1 MEKKS
6 NYNGGSKQMKLYQM
20 TVIGFICLN
29 ISTFVSIAVGN
40 IFLGILTLCFFIKV
54 YQKQIK
60 FNYVYKGYFIAIGL
74 FITTMLISAIFSDDI
89 LYGLKRWADMWIWR
103 FMPFVVVL
111 FLLDNYIDAKK
122 VMLTGFAGITV
133 TSVYAVYQG
142 LAGMSRANGFY
153 GHPMTLGG
161 WLCIFLPLLLI
172 EFFEKK
178 LLKQYHWL
186 AGLAFCIC
194 SAGLVFNATRGA
206 WLAVGIVCGLLLIYY
221 MLKSKRNMVIGALF
235 IILIS
240 VLLVNNT
247 KFMHR
252 LDTIDDFNKYQSNTE
267 RILIWKS
274 AWNMFKDYPI
284 LGVGL
289 GQYTENYQKKYIS
302 PQAKEPNLTH
312 AHNNFIQMLAEN
324 GIVGFGGFIIMFGYI
339 ILKNFI
345 DWLKT
350 KNVYALMITF
360 STICLLLQGFTE
372 YNVGNSAVIKMC
384 FLILGVCVV
393 LTKLSNKKLNT

>member
-1 MEKKS
+1 
-6 NYNGGSKQMKLYQM
+6 MKLYQM

-74 FITTMLISAIFSDDI
+74 FITTMLVSAIFSDDI

-103 FMPFVVVL
+103 FMPFVIVL
-111 FLLDNYIDAKK
+111 FLLNNYIDAKK
-122 VMLTGFAGITV
+122 VMLTAFAGITV

-206 WLAVGIVCGLLLIYY
+206 WLAVAIVCGLLLIYY
-221 MLKSKRNMVIGALF
+221 MLKSKRNVVIGALF

-240 VLLVNNT
+240 VVLVNNT

-252 LDTIDDFNKYQSNTE
+252 LDTIDDFDKYQSNTE
-267 RILIWKS
+267 RILIWQS
-274 AWNMFKDYPI
+274 AWNMFKDHPI

-302 PQAKEPNLTH
+302 LQAKEPNLTH

-372 YNVGNSAVIKMC
+372 YNVGNSAVIKMY

>member
-1 MEKKS
+1 MRLKHINTILIFLFLIS
-6 NYNGGSKQMKLYQM
+6 S
-20 TVIGFICLN
+20 FI
-29 ISTFVSIAVGN
+29 SIASGN
-40 IFLGILTLCFFIKV
+40 IFLGILVLCFFIKA
-54 YQKQIK
+54 
-60 FNYVYKGYFIAIGL
+60 YKKKANIDSECKKYFIAIGL
-74 FITTMLISAIFSDDI
+74 FTLTMLLSALFSGDI
-89 LYGLKRWADMWIWR
+89 MYGLNRWADMWIWR

-111 FLLDNYIDAKK
+111 FLLNNYIDAKK
-122 VMLTGFAGITV
+122 VMLTAFAGITV

-206 WLAVGIVCGLLLIYY
+206 WLAVAIVCGLLLIYY
-221 MLKSKRNMVIGALF
+221 MLKSKRNVVIGALF

-240 VLLVNNT
+240 VVLVNNT

-252 LDTIDDFNKYQSNTE
+252 LDTIDDFDKYQSNTE
-267 RILIWKS
+267 RILIWQS
-274 AWNMFKDYPI
+274 AWNMFKDHPI

-372 YNVGNSAVIKMC
+372 YNVGNSAVIKMY

>member
-1 MEKKS
+1 
-6 NYNGGSKQMKLYQM
+6 MKLYQM

-60 FNYVYKGYFIAIGL
+60 FNYVCKGYFIAIGL
-74 FITTMLISAIFSDDI
+74 FITTMLISAIFSGDI

-122 VMLTGFAGITV
+122 VMVTGFAGITV

-142 LAGMSRANGFY
+142 LSGMSRANGFY

-161 WLCIFLPLLLI
+161 WFCIFLPLLLI
-172 EFFEKK
+172 EFFERK
-178 LLKQYHWL
+178 LFGKYYWL

-206 WLAVGIVCGLLLIYY
+206 WLAVTIVCTVLLLYY
-221 MLKSKRNMVIGALF
+221 MFKSKRNLAVSIIF
-235 IILIS
+235 IALIS
-240 VLLVNNT
+240 TVLVNNP

-252 LDTIDDFNKYQSNTE
+252 LDTIDDFDKYQSNTE
-267 RILIWKS
+267 RILMWQS
-274 AWNMFKDYPI
+274 AWNMFKDHPI

-289 GQYTENYQKKYIS
+289 GQYKENYQQKYIS
-302 PQAKEPNLTH
+302 PEAKEPQLSH
-312 AHNNFIQMLAEN
+312 AHNNFLQMLAEN
-324 GIVGFGGFIIMFGYI
+324 GIVGFVGFAIMFGYI
-339 ILKNFI
+339 VFKNLI
-345 DWLKT
+345 EWIKT
-350 KNVYALMITF
+350 KNVYALMIIA
-360 STICLLLQGFTE
+360 STVCLILQGFTE
-372 YNVGNSAVIKMC
+372 YNVGNSAVIKMYW
-384 FLILGVCVV
+384 LILGLLVI
-393 LTKLSNKKLNT
+393 LDKLSGIKCNN

>member
-1 MEKKS
+1 
-6 NYNGGSKQMKLYQM
+6 MKLYQM

-29 ISTFVSIAVGN
+29 ISTFVSIAVSN
-40 IFLGILTLCFFIKV
+40 IFLGILTLCFFIKT
-54 YQKQIK
+54 YQKKANIDSECK
-60 FNYVYKGYFIAIGL
+60 KYFIAIGL
-74 FITTMLISAIFSDDI
+74 FTLTMLLSALFSGDI
-89 LYGLKRWADMWIWR
+89 MYGLNRWADMWIWR

-111 FLLDNYIDAKK
+111 FLLNNYIDAKK
-122 VMLTGFAGITV
+122 VMLTAFAGITV

-274 AWNMFKDYPI
+274 AWNMFKDHPI

-289 GQYTENYQKKYIS
+289 GQYTVNYQQKYIL

-372 YNVGNSAVIKMC
+372 YNVGNSAVIKMYW
-384 FLILGVCVV
+384 LILGLVV
-393 LTKLSNKKLNT
+393 ILGKLSGIKCNN

>member
-1 MEKKS
+1 
-6 NYNGGSKQMKLYQM
+6 MKLYQI

-111 FLLDNYIDAKK
+111 FLLNNYIDAKK
-122 VMLTGFAGITV
+122 VMLTAFAGITV

-206 WLAVGIVCGLLLIYY
+206 WLAVTIVCTVLLLYY
-221 MLKSKRNMVIGALF
+221 MFKSKRNLAVSIIF
-235 IILIS
+235 IALIS
-240 VLLVNNT
+240 TVLVNNP

-267 RILIWKS
+267 RILIWQS
-274 AWNMFKDYPI
+274 AWNMFKDHPI

-289 GQYTENYQKKYIS
+289 GQYTENYQQKYIS

-312 AHNNFIQMLAEN
+312 AHNNFMQMLAEN
-324 GIVGFGGFIIMFGYI
+324 GIVGFASFVIMFGYI
-339 ILKNFI
+339 IFKNLI
-345 DWLKT
+345 AWVRT
-350 KNVYALMITF
+350 RNVYALMIVSATV
-360 STICLLLQGFTE
+360 CLLLQGFTE
-372 YNVGNSAVIKMC
+372 YNVGNSAVIKMYW
-384 FLILGVCVV
+384 LVLGLLVV
-393 LTKLSNKKLNT
+393 LSELKWRDKNF

>member
-1 MEKKS
+1 MRLKHINTILIFLFLIS
-6 NYNGGSKQMKLYQM
+6 S
-20 TVIGFICLN
+20 FI
-29 ISTFVSIAVGN
+29 SIASGN
-40 IFLGILTLCFFIKV
+40 IFLGILVLCFFIKA
-54 YQKQIK
+54 
-60 FNYVYKGYFIAIGL
+60 YKKKANIDSECKKYFIAIGL
-74 FITTMLISAIFSDDI
+74 FTLTMLLSALFSGDI
-89 LYGLKRWADMWIWR
+89 MYGLNRWADMWIWR

-111 FLLDNYIDAKK
+111 FLLNNYIDAKK
-122 VMLTGFAGITV
+122 VMLTAFAGITV

-206 WLAVGIVCGLLLIYY
+206 WLAVTVVCAVLLLYY
-221 MLKSKRNMVIGALF
+221 MFKSKRNLAISIIF
-235 IILIS
+235 IALIS
-240 VLLVNNT
+240 TVLLNNP

-252 LDTIDDFNKYQSNTE
+252 LDTIDDFDKYQSNTE
-267 RILIWKS
+267 RILIWQS
-274 AWNMFKDYPI
+274 AWNMFKDHPI

-372 YNVGNSAVIKMC
+372 YNVGNSAVIKMY